1 MPIAVDAVT
10 PIARRDSVIELARR
24 YGFSACDA
32 SYLKPAI
39 REGRTARTFDRDPC
53 QSREGGGCRRH
64 LTQVSVPGAA

>member
-24 YGFSACDA
+24 YGFGACDA

-39 REGRTARTFDRDPC
+39 RT
-53 QSREGGGCRRH
+53 GGPLAH
-64 LTQVSVPGAA
+64 SIAILAKAAKAAGVDVT

>member
-39 REGRTARTFDRDPC
+39 REGRTARTFDRD
-53 QSREGGGCRRH
+53 
-64 LTQVSVPGAA
+64 LAKAAKAAGVDVT